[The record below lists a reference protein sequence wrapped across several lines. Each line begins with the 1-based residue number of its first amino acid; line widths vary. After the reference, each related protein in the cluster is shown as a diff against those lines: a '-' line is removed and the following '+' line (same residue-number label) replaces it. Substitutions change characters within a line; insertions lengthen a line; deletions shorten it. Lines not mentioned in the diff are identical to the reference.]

1 MLYIDFKI
9 MHNVSFNIM
18 FLILTFSSML
28 SIIQLLI
35 IKVKKFGK
43 YADIKFEIELMMEV
57 YIVVFMN
64 LCVHVKDRFCRS
76 VWDH

>member
-1 MLYIDFKI
+1 

-18 FLILTFSSML
+18 FLMLTFSAML
-28 SIIQLLI
+28 SIIKLLI
-35 IKVKKFGK
+35 IKGKKFGK
-43 YADIKFEIELMMEV
+43 YADIKLEVELMMEA

-64 LCVHVKDRFCRS
+64 LCVHVRDRFCRS